1 MRIFLRLRFN
11 LRVRF
16 FFHLAVR
23 VERRRRRDIFVG
35 QFCFAREKDTTTL
48 FHHHHHF
55 QRERARRRRRRRIGL
70 KNENLATARHPNAPP
85 KRPPK
90 RTRIDFPRIRR
101 FSPRAFR
108 ASFLPARGRV
118 VLFLFYFRARA
129 YASFLSPETMP
140 SPLEYVSGRIV
151 DVEKHNLHHQRDASP
166 SVKKSASFSS
176 FSSSSSSKSFRV
188 PLIFPVLSFECLSSS
203 INAVCPQHA
212 SPSFGLKPYIY
223 KTLNPNRACGLLKGQ
238 TSCVYVIP
246 SSSWKQKKEHEEEED
261 RDFR

>member
-48 FHHHHHF
+48 FHNHHHF
-55 QRERARRRRRRRIGL
+55 QRESSKTTTRRRIGL

-90 RTRIDFPRIRR
+90 RTRLDFHRIRR

-118 VLFLFYFRARA
+118 VLFLFFLRARA
-129 YASFLSPETMP
+129 SSAIFFCTIASRTLA
-140 SPLEYVSGRIV
+140 
-151 DVEKHNLHHQRDASP
+151 DAS
-166 SVKKSASFSS
+166 STST
-176 FSSSSSSKSFRV
+176 SKNTTSTT
-188 PLIFPVLSFECLSSS
+188 
-203 INAVCPQHA
+203 NATP
-212 SPSFGLKPYIY
+212 P
-223 KTLNPNRACGLLKGQ
+223 R
-238 TSCVYVIP
+238 
-246 SSSWKQKKEHEEEED
+246 
-261 RDFR
+261 R

>member
-90 RTRIDFPRIRR
+90 RTRLDFHRIRR

-118 VLFLFYFRARA
+118 VLFLFFFRARA
-129 YASFLSPETMP
+129 SSAIFFCTIASRTLADAS
-140 SPLEYVSGRIV
+140 SYI
-151 DVEKHNLHHQRDASP
+151 DVEKHNLHHQRDTSP
-166 SVKKSASFSS
+166 SVKNRASFSS
-176 FSSSSSSKSFRV
+176 SKSSSSKSFRV

-203 INAVCPQHA
+203 TNAVFPHA
-212 SPSFGLKPYIY
+212 HFSFFFWR
-223 KTLNPNRACGLLKGQ
+223 KTLN
-238 TSCVYVIP
+238 V
-246 SSSWKQKKEHEEEED
+246 QKP
-261 RDFR
+261 

>member
-55 QRERARRRRRRRIGL
+55 QRERARRRRRRIGL

-90 RTRIDFPRIRR
+90 RTRLDFHRIRR

-118 VLFLFYFRARA
+118 VLFLFFFRARA
-129 YASFLSPETMP
+129 SSAIFFVP
-140 SPLEYVSGRIV
+140 SPLEHVLSGRIIYI

-166 SVKKSASFSS
+166 SVKNRASFS
-176 FSSSSSSKSFRV
+176 SSSSSSKSFRV

-203 INAVCPQHA
+203 TNAVFPHA
-212 SPSFGLKPYIY
+212 HFSFFFWRKNPKYTKP
-223 KTLNPNRACGLLKGQ
+223 
-238 TSCVYVIP
+238 
-246 SSSWKQKKEHEEEED
+246 
-261 RDFR
+261 

>member
-23 VERRRRRDIFVG
+23 VERRRRRRDIFVG

-48 FHHHHHF
+48 FHHHHHHF

-90 RTRIDFPRIRR
+90 RTRLDFHRIRR
-101 FSPRAFR
+101 FSSRAFR

-118 VLFLFYFRARA
+118 VLFLFFFRARA
-129 YASFLSPETMP
+129 SSAIFFCTIASRTLADALHRRRKTQPPPPTRHLPVGKKS
-140 SPLEYVSGRIV
+140 RIV
-151 DVEKHNLHHQRDASP
+151 FV
-166 SVKKSASFSS
+166 VKVVVVKVVSRTSH
-176 FSSSSSSKSFRV
+176 
-188 PLIFPVLSFECLSSS
+188 FPCALF
-203 INAVCPQHA
+203 
-212 SPSFGLKPYIY
+212 
-223 KTLNPNRACGLLKGQ
+223 
-238 TSCVYVIP
+238 
-246 SSSWKQKKEHEEEED
+246 
-261 RDFR
+261 